1 VDIRITRQA
10 GATLIEVA
18 GALTA
23 ESASLLEQECATASG
38 PIILDLRDLMKADDD
53 GLDVLR
59 RLQQAGARTVNL
71 SPYMELQLRNGS

>member
-23 ESASLLEQECATASG
+23 ESANLLEQECATASR
-38 PIILDLRDLMKADDD
+38 PVILDLRDLMKIDDD
-53 GLDVLR
+53 GLDTIR
-59 RLQQAGARTVNL
+59 RLQQAGARTVNV
-71 SPYMELQLRNGS
+71 SPYMELQLHHGS